1 MTEVKSEI
9 KEEPLF
15 SLKNFLRPTSKNVL
29 IWATTIKGLSITGM
43 ASSFAVANKILF
55 FSFMILG
62 GLAEAFIYFTREKPS
77 ETLMQAVV
85 DIKQDSIDGHVE

>member
-15 SLKNFLRPTSKNVL
+15 SVKNFLRPTSKNVL
-29 IWATTIKGLSITGM
+29 IWATTIKGLSVTGM
-43 ASSFAVANKILF
+43 ASSFAVANNILF
-55 FSFMILG
+55 YSFMVIG

-77 ETLMQAVV
+77 ETLVQAIV
-85 DIKQDSIDGHVE
+85 DVKQENIEDHVE